1 MGGGAELGPLARRYH
16 FAKPMDRTFS
26 NEQEFRTFAAGFSQQ
41 LVPGD
46 VVALSGPL
54 GAGKTTFVKAVV
66 GARFGSDPVSSPTFT
81 FWHRYSNEREGYTPI
96 DHLDLY
102 RLEDPREL
110 TELGLEQ
117 AFDGGSIVFVE
128 WWRNAPMLL
137 PARHYEVEISGTG
150 PQPRRV
156 TIVRPL

>member
-1 MGGGAELGPLARRYH
+1 
-16 FAKPMDRTFS
+16 MDRTFS
-26 NEQEFRTFAAGFSQQ
+26 NEQEFRAFAADFAQR
-41 LVPGD
+41 LRPGD

-81 FWHRYSNEREGYTPI
+81 FWHRYTAGQPDHAPI

-102 RLEDPREL
+102 RVEDPREL

-117 AFDGGSIVFVE
+117 AFDGASIVLVE
-128 WWRNAPMLL
+128 WWGNAPSLL
-137 PARHYEVEISGTG
+137 PDRFFEVEISGTG

-156 TIVRPL
+156 TITAPR